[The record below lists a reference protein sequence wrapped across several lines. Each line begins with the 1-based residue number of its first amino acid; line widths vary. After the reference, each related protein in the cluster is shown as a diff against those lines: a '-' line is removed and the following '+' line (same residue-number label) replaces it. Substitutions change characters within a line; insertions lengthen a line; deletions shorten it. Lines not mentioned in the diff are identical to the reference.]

1 MDFKGKTIL
10 ITGGAGDIGMAVAGR
25 FARAGAVILLTDVQK
40 KKLQGA
46 AETLAGA
53 TGAQVETFTADVSDP
68 GSVKKMVS
76 SIEKKGFNIDML
88 FNNAGYQGEFKPTH
102 LYDPEDFQKV
112 LNINL
117 AGAFNMLRY
126 VSEHMVANHFGAIVN
141 TASMA
146 GVEGPPNMIAYG
158 ASKFGVVGITQS
170 ASKDLAP
177 YGIRVNSISPAFMG
191 PGFMWDRQVEL
202 QAKAGTQYFS
212 EDPDEVAAQMIGSVP
227 MRRYGSI
234 EEIPGTVMYLMSE
247 DASYVTGVNIYI
259 SGGIR

>member
-1 MDFKGKTIL
+1 MDFTGKTIL
-10 ITGGAGDIGMAVAGR
+10 VTGGAGDIGLAVARR
-25 FARAGAVILLTDVQK
+25 FARAGAVIFLTDIQK
-40 KKLQGA
+40 KKLQSA
-46 AETLAGA
+46 AESLAE

-68 GSVKKMVS
+68 GSVKKMVGA
-76 SIEKKGFNIDML
+76 IEKKGFNIDML
-88 FNNAGYQGEFKPTH
+88 FNNAGYQGEFKPVH
-102 LYDPEDFQKV
+102 LYDPEDFKKV
-112 LNINL
+112 IEINL
-117 AGAFNMLRY
+117 NGAFNVLRY
-126 VSEHMVANHFGAIVN
+126 VSEHMVTNRFGAIVN

-202 QAKAGTQYFS
+202 QAKANTQYFS
-212 EDPDEVAAQMIGSVP
+212 TNPEEVAKQMIGAVP

-234 EEIPGTVMYLMSE
+234 EEIPGTVMYLMSD